1 MGIES
6 QTAPWAPELL
16 AQLDAHDRRATALVQ
31 GLTHEQLNR
40 QPSPGAWSIGQCLA
54 HLCEANDEY
63 ISPLHSALAGQPEGM
78 PYWSASTRAIAPAA
92 N

>member
-54 HLCEANDEY
+54 HLWEANDEY